1 MNRPHTAFSELESA
15 TLAAI
20 FESPN
25 DALVGSGL
33 DGTIHTWNV
42 GAERIYGF
50 STGEALGHSLRL
62 IVPPDRVQPEAE
74 FLNLVAKGQFVP
86 FFETVRNRKHGS
98 PLEVSV
104 SLSPIKDP
112 LGVVVGLASI
122 ARDISPN
129 KARERANARLS
140 RLYAAVSQID
150 QAIVCTPTRADLLQR
165 VCQILVE
172 QGGFSRAW
180 IGWAPPESRL
190 LEPVARWGGELGP
203 MEMEEL
209 RTGTSGA
216 DLAFH
221 SGLPVIRHTD
231 PPKNSPSR
239 SESIPEPTHAT
250 GAFPIRRKGQ
260 TCGTL
265 SVYVSGHGLFEE
277 KEVAL
282 LTEAASDISLGI
294 EYLER
299 EEARQQAVA
308 AARSE
313 KLFSDTM
320 IESLPGVL
328 YFYDQQ
334 GRFLRWNHNFEVV
347 TGYTAAEISGM
358 HPLDFFHESE
368 RSRLAKQI
376 REVFQKGESTAE
388 ALILSKNRRVTPYF
402 LTGRRV
408 TINGLACLVGVGIDI
423 TERTEAER
431 ALTASENQLR
441 AIFDQAPLGIA
452 VVDTASG
459 EFRKVNPQFCKIAGY
474 SNAELVGLAYCHI
487 THPDDLAAD
496 AESTK
501 PMLAGKQQVIQLEKR
516 YVRKDRTVVWV
527 RLTYVLL
534 SGGTGTDVQ
543 HISLAED
550 ITARKEAEDRLA
562 DSERKYRELVELAN
576 SIILRWDSDGRIT
589 FLNEFGLRF
598 FGYSAE
604 EIIGRHV
611 TGTIVPQTET
621 GGRDLHLL
629 MEQICANPTA
639 FERNV
644 NENIKRSGERVSIA
658 WTNKIVLNATGQALE
673 ILSIGTD
680 ITESIRANEALRS
693 KEEQFRVIMDNLA
706 DLVAVLDRNGK
717 RLYNSPSYSR
727 ILGDPDS
734 LLGSS
739 SFEQVHPDDELR
751 VREAFQETV
760 RTGTG
765 HRLEYRLID
774 STGHPR
780 YIESQGSVI
789 RDVRGR
795 VTQVL
800 VVSRD
805 VTDRRKA
812 EESIRELN
820 ASLERRVAERTA
832 ELAVERDRAEA
843 ADRTKSAFLA
853 TMSHELRTPLNSII
867 GFTGILCQGLAGPL
881 NPEQT
886 KQLGMVRGSARHLL
900 ELINDVLDISKIE
913 AGQLDIRTEHF
924 DFTASLERAVAS
936 IQPMADKKGLKLA
949 VSISKAVGAME
960 SDRRRVE
967 QILLNLL
974 NNAVKFTYHGGVT
987 IAAVPASCA
996 LLPTNPILRP
1006 AVRVSVAD
1014 TGIGIKPEDLATLF
1028 QPFRQIDSSLSRPHE
1043 GTGLGLAICGRLAAL
1058 LGGEISASSEWG
1070 KGSIFTVTLP
1080 LRRIPHQ

>member
-1 MNRPHTAFSELESA
+1 MNRPYTAFSESESA

-20 FESPN
+20 FGSSNE
-25 DALVGSGL
+25 AVVGSNLNGV
-33 DGTIHTWNV
+33 IHTWNS
-42 GAERIYGF
+42 GAERIFGY
-50 STGEALGHSLRL
+50 SAVEAVGNSLPL
-62 IVPPDRVQPEAE
+62 IVPAGQLEAE
-74 FLNLVAKGQFVP
+74 AELLSRVAQGEFVP
-86 FFETVRNRKHGS
+86 FFETTRSRKLGS
-98 PLEVSV
+98 ALDVSV
-104 SLSPIKDP
+104 SFSPIKDAD
-112 LGVVVGLASI
+112 GVVVGLVAI
-122 ARDISPN
+122 ARDITPL

-150 QAIVCTPTRADLLQR
+150 QAIVCTTTRADLLQR

-172 QGGFSRAW
+172 QGGFSLAW
-180 IGWAPPESRL
+180 IGFPHLESRR
-190 LEPVARWGGELGP
+190 LEPVAKWGGELGQA
-203 MEMEEL
+203 EEREL
-209 RTGTSGA
+209 NTGSSAA
-216 DLAFH
+216 DAAFAT
-221 SGLPVIRHTD
+221 GLPYIQNEKTPDSAPSTVEA
-231 PPKNSPSR
+231 KNGVTRAS
-239 SESIPEPTHAT
+239 A
-250 GAFPIRRKGQ
+250 AFPIRRKGQ

-265 SVYVSGHGLFEE
+265 SVYAPDPGLLEE
-277 KEVAL
+277 KEISL
-282 LTEAASDISLGI
+282 LNDAASDISLGI

-320 IESLPGVL
+320 IESLPGIL

-334 GRFLRWNHNFEVV
+334 GRFLRWNRNFETVS
-347 TGYTAAEISGM
+347 GYSAAEISGM
-358 HPLDFFHESE
+358 HPLDFFQENE
-368 RSRLAKQI
+368 RSRMANQI
-376 REVFQKGESTAE
+376 REVFQRGESTIE
-388 ALILSKNRRVTPYF
+388 ALFLTRNRRAIPYF
-402 LTGRRV
+402 FTGRRV
-408 TINGLACLVGVGIDI
+408 TINGLACLVGVGIDVA
-423 TERTEAER
+423 ERREAEQ
-431 ALTASENQLR
+431 ALTASENHLR
-441 AIFDQAPLGIA
+441 AIFEQAPLGIA
-452 VVDTASG
+452 VVDTTTG

-474 SNAELVGLAYCHI
+474 SGEELLSMSYRDI
-487 THPDDLAAD
+487 THPDDLAGD
-496 AESTK
+496 IESLQ
-501 PMLAGKQQVIQLEKR
+501 PLLAGRQQVIQREKR
-516 YVRKDRTVVWV
+516 YLRKDGTVVWV

-534 SGGTGTDVQ
+534 SGGTEADRQ

-589 FLNEFGLRF
+589 FLNEFGQRF
-598 FGYSAE
+598 FGYTAK

-611 TGTIVPQTET
+611 TETIVPPTET
-621 GGRDLHLL
+621 GGRDLQRL
-629 MEQICANPTA
+629 MVQICANPTA

-644 NENIKRSGERVSIA
+644 NENIKRNGERVSIA
-658 WTNKIVLNATGQALE
+658 WTNKIVVNATGQALE

-680 ITESIRANEALRS
+680 ITESTRANEALRS
-693 KEEQFRVIMDNLA
+693 KEEQFRLIMDNLA

-717 RLYNSPSYSR
+717 RLYNSPSYRR

-739 SFEQVHPDDELR
+739 SFEQVHPEDELR

-760 RTGTG
+760 RTGAG

-774 STGHPR
+774 SSGRARH
-780 YIESQGSVI
+780 IESQGSVI
-789 RDVRGR
+789 RDAQGV

-805 VTDRRKA
+805 FTDRRQA
-812 EESIRELN
+812 EEAIRELN

-867 GFTGILCQGLAGPL
+867 GFTGILFQGLAGPL

-913 AGQLDIRTEHF
+913 AGQLDLRTERF
-924 DFTASLERAVAS
+924 DFAASLERVAAS
-936 IQPMADKKGLKLA
+936 IQPMASKKGLSLDI
-949 VSISKAVGAME
+949 SISPAVGEME
-960 SDRRRVE
+960 NDRRRVE

-974 NNAVKFTYHGGVT
+974 NNAVKFTYQGGVKLT
-987 IAAVPASCA
+987 AEIVPC
-996 LLPTNPILRP
+996 PISVKAPSAPLS
-1006 AVRVSVAD
+1006 VRVAIAD
-1014 TGIGIKPEDLATLF
+1014 TGIGIKQSDLKTLF

-1043 GTGLGLAICGRLAAL
+1043 GTGLGLAICGRLASL

-1080 LRRIPHQ
+1080 LRRNPHQ